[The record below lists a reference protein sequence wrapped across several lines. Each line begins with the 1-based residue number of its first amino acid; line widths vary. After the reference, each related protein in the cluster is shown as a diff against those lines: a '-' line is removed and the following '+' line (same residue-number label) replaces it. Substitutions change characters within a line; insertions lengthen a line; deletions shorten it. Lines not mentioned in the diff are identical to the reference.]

1 MVSICLKARCKY
13 KKQALFLS
21 CFGVY
26 TDFSY
31 FLPGLFQTFC
41 CVLGAVF
48 EISAVS
54 ATFCLVFSRHFA
66 VFWVLFLRF
75 LQFQLPFAWSFPDIL
90 LCFGCCFGDFC
101 SFSYF
106 FSDFPWLLG
115 WVLGAVFRI
124 SAVSATFS
132 RIFAGFWARFG
143 CCFRSFRDYSFPS
156 PSYCLCY
163 QPMAIEHYANLVL
176 LS

>member
-1 MVSICLKARCKY
+1 MVSICLKARYKY

-31 FLPGLFQTFC
+31 FLPGFFQTFC

-54 ATFCLVFSRHFA
+54 ATFCLVFFRTF
-66 VFWVLFLRF
+66 
-75 LQFQLPFAWSFPDIL
+75 
-90 LCFGCCFGDFC
+90 CC
-101 SFSYF
+101 
-106 FSDFPWLLG
+106 
-115 WVLGAVFRI
+115 VLGAVLGI

-143 CCFRSFRDYSFPS
+143 CCFRSFRDYSSPS

>member
-1 MVSICLKARCKY
+1 MVSICLKARYKY

-31 FLPGLFQTFC
+31 FLPGFFQTFC

-48 EISAVS
+48 EISAVA
-54 ATFCLVFSRHFA
+54 ATFCLVFSGHFA
-66 VFWVLFLRF
+66 VFW
-75 LQFQLPFAWSFPDIL
+75 
-90 LCFGCCFGDFC
+90 CCFGDFC

-106 FSDFPWLLG
+106 FSGFPWLLG

-143 CCFRSFRDYSFPS
+143 CCFRSFRDYSSPS

>member
-1 MVSICLKARCKY
+1 MHLPTLPHHILQKVIQNRNNKHLLLFPHDVSIVQIRRLQEIHFVNRDLT
-13 KKQALFLS
+13 ALHFL
-21 CFGVY
+21 FP
-26 TDFSY
+26 F
-31 FLPGLFQTFC
+31 FFK
-41 CVLGAVF
+41 
-48 EISAVS
+48 
-54 ATFCLVFSRHFA
+54 SRHYH
-66 VFWVLFLRF
+66 
-75 LQFQLPFAWSFPDIL
+75 IL

-106 FSDFPWLLG
+106 FSGFPWLLG

-143 CCFRSFRDYSFPS
+143 CCFRSFRDYSSPS